1 MTVAPGREQPRITK
15 SELAPGQKRAGAD
28 ACHRTNSAL
37 HSRAWRMTVTGA
49 IALFF
54 LLSWRSDCWAYIDP
68 NAGGFVTQI
77 LAPLV
82 SIFVS
87 FLFYCRDEIK
97 RLVKSVRHRWRGNDS
112 RGAAPE
118 ARK

>member
-1 MTVAPGREQPRITK
+1 MRSQETGDGREQQD
-15 SELAPGQKRAGAD
+15 ELAPKPKRTDAAG
-28 ACHRTNSAL
+28 CHHTNGAL
-37 HSRAWRMTVTGA
+37 HSRAWRMMVTGA
-49 IALFF
+49 IALF
-54 LLSWRSDCWAYIDP
+54 LVLSWRSDCWAYIDP

-82 SIFVS
+82 SIFLS
-87 FLFYCRDEIK
+87 FLFYCRNEIK
-97 RLVKSVRHRWRGNDS
+97 RLVKSVRNRWRGNDS